1 MINYQ
6 IISLFDQ
13 ISCCG
18 TKGILQINKN
28 TLIIGGLNTISILNI
43 NKFRFEKQIFGEDL
57 GNVKSFLLV
66 DNTNLIVGTENSG
79 GSLLQIDL
87 GNYEWKNI
95 KRKAH
100 NFAINSIIFANDSTI
115 ITCSNEELK
124 VWDYK

>member
-6 IISLFDQ
+6 IISLFDK

-18 TKGILQINKN
+18 YGILQIDNN
-28 TLIIGGLNTISILNI
+28 TLIIGGLNSISVLNI
-43 NKFRFEKQIFGEDL
+43 DKFKFEKQIFGEDL
-57 GNVKSFLLV
+57 GNVKSFVLV

-100 NFAINSIIFANDSTI
+100 SFAINTIIFANDSTL
-115 ITCSNEELK
+115 ITCSN
-124 VWDYK
+124 